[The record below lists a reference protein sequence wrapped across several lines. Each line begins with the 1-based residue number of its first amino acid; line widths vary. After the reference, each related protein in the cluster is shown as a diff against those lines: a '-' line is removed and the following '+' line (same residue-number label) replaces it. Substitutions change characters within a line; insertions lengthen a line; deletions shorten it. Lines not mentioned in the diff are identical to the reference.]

1 MVSGRGWEAL
11 NHTLM
16 ISQSLSY
23 IEWFLTE
30 HMLISAKTGTTM
42 EHSNVTTPRTSCH
55 FFLAKPT
62 VNPPMNTPDIK
73 ISNLIQS
80 LKVAN
85 MSIRFSIHSVSLLI
99 FLYLIILHSH
109 RRHCNTSRV
118 DA

>member
-1 MVSGRGWEAL
+1 MVSGVKLKSL

-85 MSIRFSIHSVSLLI
+85 MSMSSNTNSLFYSVI
-99 FLYLIILHSH
+99 
-109 RRHCNTSRV
+109 
-118 DA
+118 